1 MEKVAKYWKQ
11 EEGYDTYHDN
21 DGFYAYYVNGD
32 EFFIAFCLI
41 EKGKSY
47 SFFKKMQEH
56 ARAEGAKYITGNLD
70 LTDHNKDGYNRKIM
84 VHLGHGYRVISVT
97 NNRITVLKHLY

>member
-11 EEGYDTYHDN
+11 EEGYDTYYDD
-21 DGFYAYYVNGD
+21 DGFYAYSYSDD

-56 ARAEGAKYITGNLD
+56 AKELGAAYMTGNLD
-70 LTDHNKDGYNRKIM
+70 LNEHNIDGYNRKIM
-84 VHLGHGYRVISVT
+84 VHLGHGYKVISVT
-97 NNRITVLKHLY
+97 NNRITVLKELY